1 MKRVKD
7 KIELTL
13 KEAETI
19 MDLLFTLE
27 SSGGSAEDYE
37 DSAEPLY
44 DKEAKKA
51 GRLGD
56 KLFKLL
62 K

>member
-37 DSAEPLY
+37 DSAMPLY
-44 DKEAKKA
+44 DREAKKA
-51 GRLGD
+51 GRIGNE
-56 KLFKLL
+56 LFKLL

>member
-27 SSGGSAEDYE
+27 SSGGCAEDYE
-37 DSAEPLY
+37 DSPEPLY
-44 DKEAKKA
+44 DREAKKA

>member
-27 SSGGSAEDYE
+27 SSGGSAEYYE

-44 DKEAKKA
+44 DREAKKA
-51 GRLGD
+51 GRIGD